1 MNWLEQNSE
10 LQKLKK
16 QYSDLM
22 RLSYEIALRDK
33 KESDR
38 INREAREIYDKIMLY
53 QAKESLL

>member
-1 MNWLEQNSE
+1 MNWLEENSE

-22 RLSYEIALRDK
+22 RLSYEIALKDK

-38 INREAREIYDKIMLY
+38 INREAKEIYEKIMLY